1 MRRLN
6 IRWKFRG
13 YTFFCTLSKHQTL
26 GGLGSCVNWKE
37 HLHNI
42 YWDLD
47 RCTLEQ
53 AIQTLQE
60 IQKEFK
66 LGDIF
71 ITSDYKKSYRAW
83 CFSVRKWLEYL
94 HILLH
99 TMEYNI
105 IDYGFWIWTIR
116 RGEATLRNT
125 NKKERQMHD
134 IVAILKGYEKT
145 QLPEKFKVI
154 KYDTGIQKKGIFI
167 TNFR

>member
-1 MRRLN
+1 MIRLN

-13 YTFFCTLSKHQTL
+13 FTFFCTISKHQTL
-26 GGLGSCVNWKE
+26 GGLGSCVNWEK

-42 YWDLD
+42 FWDLEI
-47 RCTLEQ
+47 CTLKQ
-53 AIQTLQE
+53 AIQTLQKV
-60 IQKEFK
+60 QKEFK
-66 LGDIF
+66 LGDIY
-71 ITSDYKKSYRAW
+71 ITSDYKKSYRGW

-99 TMEYNI
+99 TKH

-125 NKKERQMHD
+125 DKKDRQMQN
-134 IVAILKGYEKT
+134 IVAILEGYEKT

-154 KYDTGIQKKGIFI
+154 NYDTGIQKKGILI
-167 TNFR
+167 SNF

>member
-1 MRRLN
+1 MIRLN

-26 GGLGSCVNWKE
+26 GGLGSCVNWEK

-42 YWDLD
+42 FWDLEV
-47 RCTLEQ
+47 CTLEE

-60 IQKEFK
+60 VQKEFK
-66 LGDIF
+66 LGDII

-99 TMEYNI
+99 TKH

-125 NKKERQMHD
+125 DKKKRQMQN
-134 IVAILKGYEKT
+134 IVAILEGYEKT
-145 QLPEKFKVI
+145 QLPKKFKVI
-154 KYDTGIQKKGIFI
+154 NYDTGIQKKGILI
-167 TNFR
+167 SNY